1 MIFKACIWKYFAS
14 YWHFV
19 KDTLVDRRE
28 FVELKMVV
36 CLLQSSSSLLP
47 RLLESRR
54 KGREAGNLDNNSSH
68 FSTNSFH
75 QSDHGGGDQPGG
87 GGETFA
93 AGSNTLE
100 RTTFLPVAK
109 RMIVVVEVMMTI
121 MCYTE

>member
-1 MIFKACIWKYFAS
+1 M
-14 YWHFV
+14 

-54 KGREAGNLDNNSSH
+54 KGRETGNLGNNSSH

-75 QSDHGGGDQPGG
+75 QNYHGGGGGDQPGG
-87 GGETFA
+87 GGEALA

-100 RTTFLPVAK
+100 RKETITFLLWSIA
-109 RMIVVVEVMMTI
+109 
-121 MCYTE
+121 

>member
-1 MIFKACIWKYFAS
+1 M
-14 YWHFV
+14 

-47 RLLESRR
+47 RLPESRR
-54 KGREAGNLDNNSSH
+54 KGRETGNLKKTIARTSRPTISRL
-68 FSTNSFH
+68 H

-87 GGETFA
+87 GGEALA

-100 RTTFLPVAK
+100 RKERTTFLLRSRV
-109 RMIVVVEVMMTI
+109 
-121 MCYTE
+121 